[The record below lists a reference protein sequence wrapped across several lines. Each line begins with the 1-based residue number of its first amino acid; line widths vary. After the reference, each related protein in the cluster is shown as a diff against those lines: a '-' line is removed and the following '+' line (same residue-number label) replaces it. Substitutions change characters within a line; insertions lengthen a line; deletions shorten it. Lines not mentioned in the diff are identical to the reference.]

1 MNFEQDQVETING
14 RIANYEATITTET
27 ANIERL
33 NALKAQVEE
42 EIAAMEEEID
52 ELKEELKELNVELEE
67 KTKEVEKVK
76 KTSMK
81 AGKALDQVLK
91 EITSRVCSL
100 FYHDFLR

>member
-1 MNFEQDQVETING
+1 MKFEEDQLATINS
-14 RIANYEATITTET
+14 RIANYEATVTTET

-42 EIAAMEEEID
+42 EIATMEEEI
-52 ELKEELKELNVELEE
+52 EGLKEELKELNAELEE

-81 AGKALDQVLK
+81 AGKALDQMLK
-91 EITSRVCSL
+91 EITTKVSL
-100 FYHDFLR
+100 FLLSFV